1 MKKQLHY
8 IIGIAMS
15 LISLSAT
22 AAPLV
27 YEGTEGIGK
36 GKHIVFIANDHE
48 YRSEESC
55 PLLAKLLAKHQGFK
69 CTVLFGIDKEGNIK
83 PGAQSV
89 PNLEVLKEADLLVF
103 FTRFMS
109 LPDQQVQHITD
120 YLERG
125 APIIGLRTST
135 HSFNDQ
141 GGNYAKFNFKY
152 KGEDYSGG
160 FGNQIFGNTWDKE
173 KGQSHYGQNHR
184 EGGTYT
190 PVASAKSNIIMTGV
204 TAFHAYSGSY
214 KSHPPLDATPLLE
227 VQVLNTFES
236 SANINTKKEKVN
248 VGWARN
254 HYTAPSGTKKDTR
267 VVYTSIGASEDFLDP
282 TARRFL
288 INACLWA
295 VGMEK
300 SITADLNVDLVG
312 GFEPSAYSTGALH
325 RLNVKPSDLAG
336 FDSNIMPKDAKFA
349 GISATPNKRINR
361 PLQIRPK
368 LLERVRA
375 LHPEATLPAPPTKKH
390 P

>member
-1 MKKQLHY
+1 
-8 IIGIAMS
+8 MS
-15 LISLSAT
+15 LTGFYAT

-27 YEGTEGIGK
+27 YEGNDGIGK

-48 YRSEESC
+48 YRSEETC

-69 CTVLFGIDKEGNIK
+69 CTVLFGLDEAGHIT
-83 PGAQSV
+83 PGAKSV
-89 PNLEVLKEADLLVF
+89 PNLEVLKDADLLVF

-135 HSFNDQ
+135 HSFNKQ
-141 GGNYAKFNFKY
+141 GGNWEKFNFNY
-152 KGEDYSGG
+152 KGDDYSGG
-160 FGNQIFGNTWDKE
+160 FGKQIFGNTWDKKE
-173 KGQSHYGQNHR
+173 GQSHYGQNHG

-190 PVASAKSNIIMTGV
+190 AVASAKSNIIMTGV
-204 TAFHAYSGSY
+204 APFHGYSGSY
-214 KSHPPLDATPLLE
+214 KSHPPVDATPLVE

-236 SANINTKKEKVN
+236 SNNINTKKEKVN
-248 VGWARN
+248 VAWSRN
-254 HYTAPSGTKKDTR
+254 HYTAPSGTKKETR
-267 VVYTSIGASEDFLDP
+267 VVYTSIGASEDFLDQN
-282 TARRFL
+282 ARRFL
-288 INACLWA
+288 INSCLWA

-300 SITADLNVDLVG
+300 SITADLNVDIVG
-312 GFEPSAYSTGALH
+312 GFEPSAYFTNALY

-349 GISATPNKRINR
+349 SISAKPNKRANR

-368 LLERVRA
+368 LLARVRA
-375 LHPEATLPAPPTKKH
+375 IHPEAALPTPPKKEQE
-390 P
+390 